1 MGREEKLYGR
11 EKNRKK
17 KCVSHVSHQ
26 HVGKSKSHFWST
38 RVDEVLSPPVA
49 IIPRAPLDET
59 PVPGGLNVPGLLF
72 LVSLMAP

>member
-1 MGREEKLYGR
+1 M
-11 EKNRKK
+11 
-17 KCVSHVSHQ
+17 
-26 HVGKSKSHFWST
+26 GKSKSHFWST